1 VADESLVEVGV
12 AGRALPGE
20 FVSGDVHLVAP
31 YPGGVLLAAIDGLGH
46 GSEAAEAARAAS
58 ASLAE
63 DPAADLSDLLVRT
76 HGRLARTR
84 GAVISLATITEF
96 DSGLTWLGVGNVEG
110 TVVHAE
116 DDARPPTESILL
128 LGGVVG
134 YQLPRLRPSTTTLA
148 VGDLLVMTT
157 DGIRAGYLNGLDVD
171 TAAQE
176 LADEILDG
184 FAKGNDD
191 AMVLVARFTGSGG

>member
-1 VADESLVEVGV
+1 VPDESLVEVGV

-20 FVSGDVHLVAP
+20 LESGDIHLVAP

-46 GSEAAEAARAAS
+46 GSEAAEAARAAR

-63 DPAADLSDLLVRT
+63 DPAADLSDLFVRT

-96 DSGLTWLGVGNVEG
+96 GAGLTWLGVGNVEG
-110 TVVHAE
+110 TIVHAE
-116 DDARPPTESILL
+116 DARPPTESILL

-134 YQLPRLRPSTTTLA
+134 YQLPRLRPSTTRLA
-148 VGDLLVMTT
+148 FGDLLVMTT
-157 DGIRAGYLNGLDVD
+157 DGIRAGYLEGLDVGA
-171 TAAQE
+171 AAQE
-176 LADEILDG
+176 LANEILRG